1 MKHSQS
7 HAQFLQF
14 LRHEFRF
21 SDAEIAVVHRHQDLD
36 NGPLSIML
44 WKYGLITLEQLSHI
58 FDWLENRIHPS
69 LIGHI

>member
-1 MKHSQS
+1 MKPSLS
-7 HAQFLQF
+7 HTQFLQF

-21 SDAEIAVVHRHQDLD
+21 SDAEIAVARRHQDLD

-44 WKYGLITLEQLSHI
+44 WKYGLISLEQLSRI

-69 LIGHI
+69 IVGQI